1 MTEPAP
7 ADSNMMFRLMVPRTS
22 KENQKNGQE
31 SIEFAYNLQTDVPED
46 VVNDMV
52 RERERRR
59 NINDIHYC
67 TCTVYTCIHVH
78 VHVSVQYMQCFI
90 YLLFLYRLN
99 QEY

>member
-7 ADSNMMFRLMVPRTS
+7 ADSSMMFRLMVPRTS

-52 RERERRR
+52 RERGGGGGTLM
-59 NINDIHYC
+59 IFTI
-67 TCTVYTCIHVH
+67 VHVH
-78 VHVSVQYMQCFI
+78 VHLHVSVSFI
-90 YLLFLYRLN
+90 YFSCTG
-99 QEY
+99 

>member
-7 ADSNMMFRLMVPRTS
+7 ADSSMMFRLMVPRTS

-52 RERERRR
+52 RERERKR

-67 TCTVYTCIHVH
+67 TCTCTW
-78 VHVSVQYMQCFI
+78 QCFI

>member
-7 ADSNMMFRLMVPRTS
+7 ADSSMMFRLMVPRTS

-52 RERERRR
+52 RERERGGTLM
-59 NINDIHYC
+59 IFTIVH
-67 TCTVYTCIHVH
+67 VYVHVHVHVH

-90 YLLFLYRLN
+90 HLLFLYRLN

>member
-7 ADSNMMFRLMVPRTS
+7 ADSSMMFRLMVPRTS

-52 RERERRR
+52 RESGGGGGTLM
-59 NINDIHYC
+59 IFTI
-67 TCTVYTCIHVH
+67 VH
-78 VHVSVQYMQCFI
+78 VHVYIHAYMYMYI
-90 YLLFLYRLN
+90 YMYTCTFTC
-99 QEY
+99 

>member
-7 ADSNMMFRLMVPRTS
+7 ADSSMMFRLMVPRTS

-67 TCTVYTCIHVH
+67 TCTVYIHAYMYMYMLVYNTCS
-78 VHVSVQYMQCFI
+78 VSYI
-90 YLLFLYRLN
+90 YFSCTG
-99 QEY
+99 